1 MTGGKFAIWLGVAIG
16 LVAGGLLVV
25 CTLRTAA
32 SNRYRYQLQLLMDE
46 VIQLN
51 EPIVDAFAAGRAPG
65 ADELQES
72 GAGIE
77 DIMDQLDNL
86 GSPPQDLES
95 AYVSVFEAAT
105 EFKRAFEILE
115 DELTEGSGSPYS
127 EAFLEAAHRGGEAV
141 HRSAS
146 ALQIQPNRGLCSILA
161 NAFVPS
167 GSDR

>member
-1 MTGGKFAIWLGVAIG
+1 VTGGKFAIWLGVAIG

-32 SNRYRYQLQLLMDE
+32 SNRYRYQLQLLMDD

-65 ADELQES
+65 ADKLQES
-72 GAGIE
+72 RAGID
-77 DIMDQLDNL
+77 DILDQLDSL
-86 GSPPQDLES
+86 GSPRQGLES
-95 AYVSVFEAAT
+95 ALVSVFEAAT
-105 EFKRAFEILE
+105 EFKRAFEILA

-127 EAFLEAAHRGGEAV
+127 VAFLEAAHRGGEAV

-146 ALQIQPNRGLCSILA
+146 ALQVQPNQGLCPGLA
-161 NAFVPS
+161 NALVPS
-167 GSDR
+167 EWDR

>member
-1 MTGGKFAIWLGVAIG
+1 
-16 LVAGGLLVV
+16 
-25 CTLRTAA
+25 
-32 SNRYRYQLQLLMDE
+32 MDE

-65 ADELQES
+65 ADKLQES
-72 GAGIE
+72 RAGID
-77 DIMDQLDNL
+77 DILDQLDSL
-86 GSPPQDLES
+86 GSPRQGLES
-95 AYVSVFEAAT
+95 AFVSVFEAAT
-105 EFKRAFEILE
+105 EFKRAFEILA